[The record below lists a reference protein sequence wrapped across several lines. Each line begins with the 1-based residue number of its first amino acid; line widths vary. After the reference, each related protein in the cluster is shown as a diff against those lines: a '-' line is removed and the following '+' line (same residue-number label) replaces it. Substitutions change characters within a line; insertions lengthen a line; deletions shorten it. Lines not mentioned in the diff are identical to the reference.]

1 MTVDADISS
10 SLDLL
15 GKVVTDLQENITFS
29 GDTVSGTLKYV
40 TGYTGFSGDV
50 AEQSGNYLALHFEVP
65 DVEGV
70 TLSAELIG
78 GVHPGPKT
86 LDPDG
91 IFLVRLQNTS
101 EKIRIT
107 ATKTGYGPVTKTYK
121 LTGLTLESA

>member
-15 GKVVTDLQENITFS
+15 GKVVTDLQENITIS
-29 GDTVSGTLKYV
+29 ENNVSGNLKYV

-65 DVEGV
+65 DVSGV
-70 TLSAELIG
+70 TISAVLVG
-78 GVHPGPKT
+78 GVHPESKL
-86 LDPDG
+86 LDADG
-91 IFLVRLQNTS
+91 ILLVRIQNTS

-107 ATKTGYGPVTKTYK
+107 ATKSGHGPVTKTYN
-121 LTGLTLESA
+121 LTGLTLASA